1 MEHSPPPFF
10 NRGPSALA
18 RLVFF
23 SALSLFLM
31 FGDARYRYLD
41 VMRQGVATALYP
53 MQWLATAPAALYE
66 RVSTFFVTQTSLAE
80 ENARLRQERLV
91 QSARLQQYQAL
102 AAENAQLRK
111 LLDTRPRF
119 EGGAVTAEILYHG
132 REPFSRKL
140 IFDRGA
146 RHGVEA
152 GQVTVDDAG
161 VIGQVTRTYPWVSE
175 VTLISDRDH
184 AVPVQV
190 VRSGLRAIVFGSGRD
205 DLLELK
211 YLPVNAD
218 IQNGDLLVT
227 SGIDGAYP
235 PGLPVATVTR
245 IERNAADPFARISCT
260 PAAGVDRHR
269 YALILSGQPKLP
281 KRPAAQAEIPGE
293 KR

>member
-1 MEHSPPPFF
+1 MEHQPPPFF

-18 RLVFF
+18 RLAFF
-23 SALSLFLM
+23 SLLSLLLL
-31 FGDARYRYLD
+31 FGDARYRYLG
-41 VMRQGVATALYP
+41 VMRQGVAVALYP
-53 MQWLATAPAALYE
+53 MQRLATAPAALYE

-91 QSARLQQYQAL
+91 QSARLQQYRAL

-119 EGGAVTAEILYHG
+119 EGGAVTAEILYRG

-140 IFDRGA
+140 ILDRGA

-152 GQVTVDDAG
+152 GQVTVDDVG
-161 VIGQVTRTYPWVSE
+161 VIGQVTRVYPWVSE
-175 VTLISDRDH
+175 VTLITDQDH

-190 VRSGLRAIVFGSGRD
+190 VRSGLRAIVFGSGRE
-205 DLLELK
+205 LLELK
-211 YLPVNAD
+211 YLPVNVD
-218 IQNGDLLVT
+218 IQNEDLLVT
-227 SGIDGAYP
+227 SGIDGTYP
-235 PGLPVATVTR
+235 PGLPVATVSR

-260 PAAGVDRHR
+260 PAAGVDRNR

-281 KRPAAQAEIPGE
+281 ERPAAPAETPG
-293 KR
+293 KRR